1 MLIEVQKKVT
11 ETVEFKTPAYYKDY
25 INNLHFINDAGQ
37 VITVRPRMINMW
49 SAEDG
54 NAYNEQIDDILQRSA
69 PCTKEEFHNAY
80 AEVSAKLALAA
91 DAVEF

>member
-11 ETVEFKTPAYYKDY
+11 ETVELKTPAYYRDY
-25 INNLHFINDAGQ
+25 IDNLHYINESGQ
-37 VITVRPRMINMW
+37 IITVRRKMINMW

-54 NAYNEQIDDILQRSA
+54 NAYNEQIDDILQRST
-69 PCTKEEFHNAY
+69 PCTKEEFHKAY
-80 AEVSAKLALAA
+80 AKVSAKLALAA